1 MPFVWPNSTIWS
13 SEVWSHGNR
22 RTVFFNEKIPPLKI
36 YLRSWGSQDP
46 QNLDVVVFF
55 QTKIHQECTFGIFSI
70 ANYPHPPVWKTKT
83 LKIIQICWSWLPLV
97 RPNKTWP
104 PVLARHPPSCDCNN
118 PSLVHLARMY
128 HTMKK
133 VMCFRYFAYVHCRS
147 KKNFRFQA
155 TRSTSRRQICCTY
168 PLCRPPKRIFVSSAP
183 YIWSPYWWP
192 SVDWTSLCFSEK
204 NDWIFI

>member
-1 MPFVWPNSTIWS
+1 MSFNDQNP
-13 SEVWSHGNR
+13 
-22 RTVFFNEKIPPLKI
+22 TVKNL
-36 YLRSWGSQDP
+36 SQILGKP
-46 QNLDVVVFF
+46 RLTKFGCFCFF
-55 QTKIHQECTFGIFSI
+55 QTKIHQKCTVGKFSI
-70 ANYPHPPVWKTKT
+70 ENDPPSPFGKQK
-83 LKIIQICWSWLPLV
+83 LRKIIQICRSWLLLV

-104 PVLARHPPSCDCNN
+104 PVLARHPPSCDCSN

-183 YIWSPYWWP
+183 YI
-192 SVDWTSLCFSEK
+192 
-204 NDWIFI
+204 